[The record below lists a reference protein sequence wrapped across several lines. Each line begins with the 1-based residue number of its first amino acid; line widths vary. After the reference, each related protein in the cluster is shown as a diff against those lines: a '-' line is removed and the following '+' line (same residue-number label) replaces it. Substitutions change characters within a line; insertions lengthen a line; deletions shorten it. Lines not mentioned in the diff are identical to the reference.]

1 MLFTLKRILLLLL
14 MMAALAWWIGSQLF
28 RPEPPT
34 PTPGPFTIHIVGN
47 GWHAGLLLPAQAINA
62 RLPLLRQ
69 RFSGASHYEIG
80 WGDVGFYRA
89 KNVTAGLALEAM
101 FASRGSVMHV
111 VAVTDVQH
119 FLKGSDSAALC
130 LDEAAYQRMASLVAD
145 SFARSASGVPVDA
158 GPGIYG
164 NSQFYIAN
172 GSYNALNTCN
182 RWTASVLEAAGI
194 TISPRISLTAGSVL
208 GAAQRSAMRCEAAR

>member
-1 MLFTLKRILLLLL
+1 MFSGLKRILLLLL
-14 MMAALAWWIGSQLF
+14 TATALAWLIGSQF
-28 RPEPPT
+28 FKPEPPT
-34 PTPGPFTIHIVGN
+34 SAPGPFTIHVVGN

-69 RFSGASHYEIG
+69 RFPGASHYEIG

-89 KNVTAGLALEAM
+89 SKVTAGLALEAM

-111 VAVTDVQH
+111 VAVTDVPH

-130 LDEAAYQRMASLVAD
+130 IDDAAYQRMASLVAD
-145 SFARSASGVPVDA
+145 SFARSAGKPVDA

-164 NSQFYIAN
+164 NSQFYIAT

-182 RWTASVLEAAGI
+182 RWTASILEAAGLA
-194 TISPRISLTAGSVL
+194 ISPRISLTASSVL
-208 GAAQRSAMRCEAAR
+208 GAAQRSAMRCEVVR